1 MSDSKYIIDGEEL
14 NPKGVA
20 TLTWGNGKFFTINFM
35 GKNYNGEIVDAQ
47 LEDRKLTVKVNH
59 RQFEI
64 TKKHPLDDLIK
75 ELGLDKKKVK
85 KLNQLTSPMPGR
97 VINFAVKV
105 GDEVNLDTPLLT
117 LEAMKMEN
125 VIKSEGVGIVKSI
138 TASPDDVVDKG
149 QVLIDFE

>member
-1 MSDSKYIIDGEEL
+1 MSDSQYIIDGEEVS
-14 NPKGVA
+14 PKGVA
-20 TLTWGNGKFFTINFM
+20 TLEWENDKFFTIYFL
-35 GKNYNGEIVDAQ
+35 GKSYNGEIITSNP
-47 LEDRKLTVKVNH
+47 EDRKLTVKVNH

-75 ELGLDKKKVK
+75 ALGLDKKKIK

-97 VINFAVKV
+97 IINYAVKE
-105 GDEVNLDTPLLT
+105 GDKVTLDTPLLT

-125 VIKSEGVGIVKSI
+125 VIKSEGEGVVKSL
-138 TASPDDVVDKG
+138 TANADEVVDKG